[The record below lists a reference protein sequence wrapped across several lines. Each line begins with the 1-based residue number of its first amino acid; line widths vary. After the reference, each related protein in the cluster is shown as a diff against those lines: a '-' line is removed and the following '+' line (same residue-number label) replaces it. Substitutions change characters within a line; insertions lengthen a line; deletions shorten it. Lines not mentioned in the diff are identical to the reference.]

1 MISTRA
7 LLHCLVVAIAALPL
21 VGTLSG
27 QFSETFVGA
36 ISNSASY
43 AVSGENGYGIARG
56 SLFVVFGENLGP
68 NQLQYAQT
76 FLLPKA
82 LAGTSVQITMGAPSY
97 DAATSYS
104 LAGQ

>member
-27 QFSETFVGA
+27 QVSETFVGA
-36 ISNSASY
+36 ISNTASY

-56 SLFVVFGENLGP
+56 SLFVVFGEKVGP

-76 FLLPKA
+76 SCRIISSMREM
-82 LAGTSVQITMGAPSY
+82 TSGVFRSEEH
-97 DAATSYS
+97 TSELQS
-104 LAGQ
+104 P